1 MAQDDID
8 RHVRNA
14 ARDWHAIMHSGEA
27 DQATRAE
34 FETWLHADRNHKRA
48 YRAFEQLYRDLDVAL
63 PRAGVDLDVMRAR
76 PRHPSRGAHQGA
88 GGPPAMGGRACRGGE
103 PDRRFFLHDARALRS
118 AAPEPLNLPA
128 YSTEIAEISEI
139 TLEDGSIITLGA
151 KSVIETEFTAAARR
165 VNLIAGEAF
174 FDVAKDA
181 ERPFYV
187 AANDTFVR
195 VVGTQFDV
203 KTAGAN
209 IHVAVLEGI
218 VEVIRPRTLPEN
230 LDADIIARA
239 EAKQVLMAGE
249 RLVAARTDRTL
260 PSAQVMARSEAGAWR
275 SGRLAYE
282 DVRLAEIVAD
292 LNRYHQRQIRIA
304 SPALHDLR
312 MTATFKTTDLDQVIE
327 MVEAI
332 YPIDADLSRDDQITL
347 RARPNAG

>member
-76 PRHPSRGAHQGA
+76 TRHPSAARIKALAARPQWAA
-88 GGPPAMGGRACRGGE
+88 GLAAAASLVVAFFFMTHE
-103 PDRRFFLHDARALRS
+103 RFAPR
-118 AAPEPLNLPA
+118 PEPLNLPA
-128 YSTEIAEISEI
+128 SSTEIAEISEI